1 MYNLGFVR
9 LLPQGEVFAWLELP
23 CLIIVQIGIGIDKEV
38 LMCDSLCGF
47 IAVDYCHCE
56 YACLEGLRKSFC
68 GFGQSCISRDG
79 SNSRTPSDA
88 IKY

>member
-23 CLIIVQIGIGIDKEV
+23 CLIIVQISTGIDKEA
-38 LMCDSLCGF
+38 LMCDSSCGF
-47 IAVDYCHCE
+47 ITIDCCHCE
-56 YACLEGLRKSFC
+56 YACSKGLRKSFC
-68 GFGQSCISRDG
+68 GFGQSCIGRDG
-79 SNSRTPSDA
+79 RYSRTPSDA